1 MKKIEQV
8 FREILY
14 QVIEKKNKTLTQSE
28 LSKKLRFSLS
38 TINLALKKLEK
49 MNAVKIKKMNFNV
62 VDVKKILYLWASL
75 RNLEKDIIY
84 KTRAEMPVR
93 EIERSMPDLIY
104 EAYSAY
110 KFKFNDVPADY
121 SEVYVYASEPE
132 LEKIKKRFPEKNAN
146 PNLFVLKEDEN
157 MAKYP
162 KTGTIGQLF
171 VELWNLKQ
179 WYASDFLKALE
190 EKINNINN

>member
-1 MKKIEQV
+1 
-8 FREILY
+8 
-14 QVIEKKNKTLTQSE
+14 
-28 LSKKLRFSLS
+28 
-38 TINLALKKLEK
+38 
-49 MNAVKIKKMNFNV
+49 
-62 VDVKKILYLWASL
+62 
-75 RNLEKDIIY
+75 
-84 KTRAEMPVR
+84 
-93 EIERSMPDLIY
+93 
-104 EAYSAY
+104 
-110 KFKFNDVPADY
+110 VPADY

-179 WYASDFLKALE
+179 WYASSFLKALE